1 MKIIFIAWKN
11 CWQKAGATTL
21 TLLLL
26 SFGVGIISMMLL
38 LENQLSEKFNKN
50 IKDIDFVLGAKGSPL
65 QLILANVYHI
75 DAPTGNIKVSEAQ
88 RIIKNPTVKE
98 AIPLAYGDNYEG
110 WRIVGTTPRYAE
122 FYGVKLKE
130 GKVFETPFEVTV
142 GSYAAKELG
151 LKLGQTFKS
160 NHGLDK
166 DGEEEEGH
174 DQLFTVVGI
183 YEASGTVIDRL
194 ILTPVESI
202 WEVHDHGDHE
212 ESQHNAIVSAEE
224 HDAEEHHAEEHDA
237 EEHAHSDDEHEHD
250 AEHEHDHEED
260 HDAEH
265 TAEEAHDHEEEH
277 MHEEEREVTAYLLIK
292 RLPMAPMI
300 LPQLVKNTNMQLA
313 LPAIE
318 INRLNENFGIGMSV
332 VKAVAI
338 LIMIISFLS
347 VLISLFNALRERQY
361 ELAILRTLGG
371 RRIQLFILILLEGF
385 FMVALGLI
393 IGLALSRVGITMLSD
408 MAKDSFHDEFNA
420 MIFLPQEYYLVGI
433 TLGLGVVASLLPAL
447 RAFFM
452 DISKTLSND

>member
-88 RIIKNPTVKE
+88 RIVKNPTVAE

-212 ESQHNAIVSAEE
+212 ESPHNAIVSAEE
-224 HDAEEHHAEEHDA
+224 HDAEEHGHVEDV
-237 EEHAHSDDEHEHD
+237 HD
-250 AEHEHDHEED
+250 AEHEGEHEDRNAEQTAEEGHDHED
-260 HDAEH
+260 
-265 TAEEAHDHEEEH
+265 EH

-347 VLISLFNALRERQY
+347 VFISLFNALRERQY

-393 IGLALSRVGITMLSD
+393 IGLALSRIGITMLSD

>member
-1 MKIIFIAWKN
+1 MKLFFIAWKN

-21 TLLLL
+21 SLLLL

-38 LENQLSEKFNKN
+38 LENQLSEKFDKN

-88 RIIKNPTVKE
+88 RIIKNPTIKE

-110 WRIVGTTPRYAE
+110 WRVVGTTPRYAE

-130 GKVFETPFEVTV
+130 GKVFETPFDVTV

-166 DGEEEEGH
+166 EGEVEEGH

-194 ILTPVESI
+194 ILTPVESV

-212 ESQHNAIVSAEE
+212 ESAHAGIVSAEE
-224 HDAEEHHAEEHDA
+224 HDAEAAHADHADEHAAEEEHDHAEEGHAEEEGHDHA
-237 EEHAHSDDEHEHD
+237 EDEHAH
-250 AEHEHDHEED
+250 EED
-260 HDAEH
+260 
-265 TAEEAHDHEEEH
+265 
-277 MHEEEREVTAYLLIK
+277 REVTAYLLIK

-347 VLISLFNALRERQY
+347 VFISLYNALRERQY

-393 IGLALSRVGITMLSD
+393 IGLVLSRVGITLLSD

-420 MIFLPQEYYLVGI
+420 MIFLPQEYYLVGV

>member
-38 LENQLSEKFNKN
+38 LENQLSDKFNKN

-75 DAPTGNIKVSEAQ
+75 DAPTGNIKVSEA
-88 RIIKNPTVKE
+88 RKIIKNPTVKE

-122 FYGVKLKE
+122 FYEVKLKE

-166 DGEEEEGH
+166 EGEEEEGH

-212 ESQHNAIVSAEE
+212 ESSHAGIVSA
-224 HDAEEHHAEEHDA
+224 
-237 EEHAHSDDEHEHD
+237 
-250 AEHEHDHEED
+250 ED

-265 TAEEAHDHEEEH
+265 AHEDEHAHEADTLDNDHAHEDEHAEEEH
-277 MHEEEREVTAYLLIK
+277 AHEEDHEVTAYLLIK

-347 VLISLFNALRERQY
+347 VFISLFNALRERQY

-371 RRIQLFILILLEGF
+371 RRIQLFILILLEGL
-385 FMVALGLI
+385 FMVVLGLI
-393 IGLALSRVGITMLSD
+393 IGLVLSRVGIILLSD

>member
-26 SFGVGIISMMLL
+26 SFGVGIISMMFL
-38 LENQLSEKFNKN
+38 LENQLSDKFNKN

-88 RIIKNPTVKE
+88 KIIKNPTVKE

-122 FYGVKLKE
+122 FYEVKLKE

-166 DGEEEEGH
+166 EGEAEEGH

-212 ESQHNAIVSAEE
+212 ESAHAGILSAEE
-224 HDAEEHHAEEHDA
+224 HDAEHAHEDEHAHAHEADTLDNDHAHEDAHAE
-237 EEHAHSDDEHEHD
+237 EEHAH
-250 AEHEHDHEED
+250 EED
-260 HDAEH
+260 Y
-265 TAEEAHDHEEEH
+265 
-277 MHEEEREVTAYLLIK
+277 EVTAYLLIK

-347 VLISLFNALRERQY
+347 VFISLYNALRERQY

-393 IGLALSRVGITMLSD
+393 IGLVLSRVGITLLSD

>member
-88 RIIKNPTVKE
+88 RIIKNPTIKE

-110 WRIVGTTPRYAE
+110 WRIVGTTARYAE
-122 FYGVKLKE
+122 FYEVKLRE

-160 NHGLDK
+160 THGLDK
-166 DGEEEEGH
+166 DAEDEEGH

-212 ESQHNAIVSAEE
+212 ESGHNTIVSAEE
-224 HDAEEHHAEEHDA
+224 H
-237 EEHAHSDDEHEHD
+237 EHEHD
-250 AEHEHDHEED
+250 AEHEHEHVAEHEHEHDAEHEHVAEHEHD

-265 TAEEAHDHEEEH
+265 EHDHEEEH
-277 MHEEEREVTAYLLIK
+277 MHEEEEKEVTAYLLIK

-347 VLISLFNALRERQY
+347 VFISLFNALRERQY

-371 RRIQLFILILLEGF
+371 RRIQLFMLILLEGF

-420 MIFLPQEYYLVGI
+420 LIFLPQEYYLVGI

>member
-26 SFGVGIISMMLL
+26 SFGVGIISMMFL
-38 LENQLSEKFNKN
+38 LENQLSDKFNKN

-88 RIIKNPTVKE
+88 KIIKNPTVKE

-122 FYGVKLKE
+122 FYEVKLKE

-166 DGEEEEGH
+166 EGEEEEGH

-212 ESQHNAIVSAEE
+212 ESAHAGIVSAE
-224 HDAEEHHAEEHDA
+224 DHDA
-237 EEHAHSDDEHEHD
+237 EEHAGEEHAGED
-250 AEHEHDHEED
+250 GHDH
-260 HDAEH
+260 A
-265 TAEEAHDHEEEH
+265 EEEH
-277 MHEEEREVTAYLLIK
+277 AHEAVHDDHEEEREVTAYLLIK

-347 VLISLFNALRERQY
+347 VFISLFNALRERQY

-371 RRIQLFILILLEGF
+371 SRIQLFILILLEGL

-393 IGLALSRVGITMLSD
+393 IGLVLSRVGITLLSD
-408 MAKDSFHDEFNA
+408 IAKDSFHDEFNA

>member
-38 LENQLSEKFNKN
+38 LENQLSDKFNKN

-88 RIIKNPTVKE
+88 KIIKNPTVKE

-122 FYGVKLKE
+122 FYEVKLKE

-166 DGEEEEGH
+166 EGEEEEGH

-202 WEVHDHGDHE
+202 WEVHNHGDHE
-212 ESQHNAIVSAEE
+212 ESSHAGIVSAEE
-224 HDAEEHHAEEHDA
+224 HDAEHPHED
-237 EEHAHSDDEHEHD
+237 EHAHEADTLDNDHAHEDEHMHEDEH
-250 AEHEHDHEED
+250 AHEED
-260 HDAEH
+260 H
-265 TAEEAHDHEEEH
+265 
-277 MHEEEREVTAYLLIK
+277 EVTAYLLIK

-347 VLISLFNALRERQY
+347 VFISLYNALRERQY

-371 RRIQLFILILLEGF
+371 RRIQLFVLILLEGF

-393 IGLALSRVGITMLSD
+393 IGLVLSRVGITLLSD

>member
-11 CWQKAGATTL
+11 CWQKAGATGL

-38 LENQLSEKFNKN
+38 LENQLNEKFNKN

-110 WRIVGTTPRYAE
+110 WRIVGSTPRYAE

-166 DGEEEEGH
+166 EGEEEEGH

-212 ESQHNAIVSAEE
+212 ESAHAGIVSAEE
-224 HDAEEHHAEEHDA
+224 HDAEHTEEAHEHEHNGEDHDHEAEHSDEHSHE
-237 EEHAHSDDEHEHD
+237 EEHAH
-250 AEHEHDHEED
+250 EED
-260 HDAEH
+260 HA
-265 TAEEAHDHEEEH
+265 
-277 MHEEEREVTAYLLIK
+277 HEEEREVTAYLLIK

-338 LIMIISFLS
+338 LIMVISFLS
-347 VLISLFNALRERQY
+347 VFISLFNALRERQY

-371 RRIQLFILILLEGF
+371 RRIQLFMLILLEGF

-393 IGLALSRVGITMLSD
+393 IGLVLSRIGITMLSD

-420 MIFLPQEYYLVGI
+420 LIFLPQEYYLVGI

>member
-11 CWQKAGATTL
+11 CWQKAGATGL

-38 LENQLSEKFNKN
+38 LENQLNEKFNKN

-88 RIIKNPTVKE
+88 KIIKNPTVKE

-122 FYGVKLKE
+122 FYGVKLNE

-166 DGEEEEGH
+166 EGEEEEGH

-183 YEASGTVIDRL
+183 YAASGTVIDRL
-194 ILTPVESI
+194 VLTQVESI
-202 WEVHDHGDHE
+202 WEVHDHADHE
-212 ESQHNAIVSAEE
+212 ESSHAGIVSAEE
-224 HDAEEHHAEEHDA
+224 HDHEAEHSAEEG
-237 EEHAHSDDEHEHD
+237 
-250 AEHEHDHEED
+250 HDHED
-260 HDAEH
+260 
-265 TAEEAHDHEEEH
+265 EH

-347 VLISLFNALRERQY
+347 VFISLFNALRERQY

-371 RRIQLFILILLEGF
+371 RRSQLFILILLEGF

-393 IGLALSRVGITMLSD
+393 IGLVLSRVGITMLSD

-420 MIFLPQEYYLVGI
+420 FLFLPQEYYLVGI

>member
-11 CWQKAGATTL
+11 CWQKAGATSL

-38 LENQLSEKFNKN
+38 LENQLNEKFNKN

-88 RIIKNPTVKE
+88 KIIKNPTVKE

-122 FYGVKLKE
+122 FYGVKLNE
-130 GKVFETPFEVTV
+130 GKGFETPFEVTV

-166 DGEEEEGH
+166 EGEAEEGH

-183 YEASGTVIDRL
+183 YAASGTVIDRL
-194 ILTPVESI
+194 ILTPIESI

-212 ESQHNAIVSAEE
+212 ESSHAGIVSAEE
-224 HDAEEHHAEEHDA
+224 HDAKHTEEDHEHEVEDHDHDAEHA
-237 EEHAHSDDEHEHD
+237 EEHAHE
-250 AEHEHDHEED
+250 AEH
-260 HDAEH
+260 A
-265 TAEEAHDHEEEH
+265 
-277 MHEEEREVTAYLLIK
+277 HEEEREVTAYLLIK

-338 LIMIISFLS
+338 LIMVVSFLS
-347 VLISLFNALRERQY
+347 VFISLFNALRERQY

-371 RRIQLFILILLEGF
+371 RRIQLFLLILLEGF

-393 IGLALSRVGITMLSD
+393 IGIVLSRVGITLLSD

-420 MIFLPQEYYLVGI
+420 FLFLPQEYYLIGI

>member
-1 MKIIFIAWKN
+1 MKLFFIAWKN

-38 LENQLSEKFNKN
+38 LENQLSEKFDKN

-88 RIIKNPTVKE
+88 RIIKNPTIKE

-110 WRIVGTTPRYAE
+110 WRVVGTTPRYAE

-130 GKVFETPFEVTV
+130 GKVFETPFDVTV

-166 DGEEEEGH
+166 EGEVEEGH

-194 ILTPVESI
+194 ILTPVESV

-212 ESQHNAIVSAEE
+212 ESAHAGVVSAEE
-224 HDAEEHHAEEHDA
+224 HDAEAAHADHADEHAEEEGHDHA
-237 EEHAHSDDEHEHD
+237 EEEGHDHAEDEHAH
-250 AEHEHDHEED
+250 EED
-260 HDAEH
+260 
-265 TAEEAHDHEEEH
+265 
-277 MHEEEREVTAYLLIK
+277 REVTAYLLIK

-347 VLISLFNALRERQY
+347 VFISLYNALRERQY

-393 IGLALSRVGITMLSD
+393 IGLVLSRVGITLLSD

-420 MIFLPQEYYLVGI
+420 MIFLPQEYYLVGV

>member
-26 SFGVGIISMMLL
+26 SFGVGIISMMFL
-38 LENQLSEKFNKN
+38 LENQLSDKFNKN

-88 RIIKNPTVKE
+88 KIIKNPTVKE

-110 WRIVGTTPRYAE
+110 WRIVGTTKRYAE
-122 FYGVKLKE
+122 FYEVKLKE
-130 GKVFETPFEVTV
+130 GKIFETPFEVTV

-166 DGEEEEGH
+166 EGEEEEGH

-212 ESQHNAIVSAEE
+212 ESGHAGIVSAEE
-224 HDAEEHHAEEHDA
+224 HDAEHAHEDEHAHAHEADTLDNDHAHEDEHAE
-237 EEHAHSDDEHEHD
+237 EEHAH
-250 AEHEHDHEED
+250 EED
-260 HDAEH
+260 H
-265 TAEEAHDHEEEH
+265 
-277 MHEEEREVTAYLLIK
+277 EVTAYLLIK

-347 VLISLFNALRERQY
+347 VFISLYNALRERQY

-393 IGLALSRVGITMLSD
+393 IGLVLSRVGITLLSD

>member
-38 LENQLSEKFNKN
+38 LENQLSDKFNNN

-88 RIIKNPTVKE
+88 KIIKNPTVKE

-110 WRIVGTTPRYAE
+110 WRIVGTIPRYAE
-122 FYGVKLKE
+122 FYSVKLKE

-166 DGEEEEGH
+166 DGEDEEGH

-202 WEVHDHGDHE
+202 WEVHNHGDHE
-212 ESQHNAIVSAEE
+212 ESPHNAIVSAEE
-224 HDAEEHHAEEHDA
+224 HDAEEH
-237 EEHAHSDDEHEHD
+237 EHED
-250 AEHEHDHEED
+250 DHE
-260 HDAEH
+260 AEH
-265 TAEEAHDHEEEH
+265 TAEEGHDHEDEH
-277 MHEEEREVTAYLLIK
+277 MHEEEKEVTAYLLIK

-347 VLISLFNALRERQY
+347 VFISLYNALRERQY

-371 RRIQLFILILLEGF
+371 SRIQLFILILLEGF

-393 IGLALSRVGITMLSD
+393 IGLILSRVGITLLSD

>member
-11 CWQKAGATTL
+11 CWQKAGATSL

-26 SFGVGIISMMLL
+26 SFGVGIISMMFL
-38 LENQLSEKFNKN
+38 LENQLSDKFNKN

-88 RIIKNPTVKE
+88 KIIKNPTVKE

-110 WRIVGTTPRYAE
+110 WRIVGTTKRYAE
-122 FYGVKLKE
+122 FYEVKLKE
-130 GKVFETPFEVTV
+130 GKIFETPFEVTV

-166 DGEEEEGH
+166 EGEEEEGH

-212 ESQHNAIVSAEE
+212 ESAHAGIVSAED
-224 HDAEEHHAEEHDA
+224 HDAEEHDA
-237 EEHAHSDDEHEHD
+237 EEHADED
-250 AEHEHDHEED
+250 GHDH
-260 HDAEH
+260 A
-265 TAEEAHDHEEEH
+265 EEEH
-277 MHEEEREVTAYLLIK
+277 AHEAGHDDHEEEREVTAYLLIK

-347 VLISLFNALRERQY
+347 VFISLFNALRERQY

-371 RRIQLFILILLEGF
+371 RRIQLFILILLEGL
-385 FMVALGLI
+385 FMVVLGLI
-393 IGLALSRVGITMLSD
+393 IGLVLSRVGIILLSD

>member
-1 MKIIFIAWKN
+1 MKLIFIAWKN

-38 LENQLSEKFNKN
+38 LENQLSDKFNKN

-88 RIIKNPTVKE
+88 KIIKNPTIKE
-98 AIPLAYGDNYEG
+98 AIPLAYGDNFEG
-110 WRIVGTTPRYAE
+110 WRIVGTSRRYAE
-122 FYGVKLKE
+122 FYNVQLRE
-130 GKVFETPFEVTV
+130 GKVFEAPFEVTV
-142 GSYAAKELG
+142 GYYAAKELG

-166 DGEEEEGH
+166 EGEEEEGH

-194 ILTPVESI
+194 ILTPLESV
-202 WEVHDHGDHE
+202 WEVHDHGDHQ
-212 ESQHNAIVSAEE
+212 ESAHPGIVSAEE
-224 HDAEEHHAEEHDA
+224 HDAQ
-237 EEHAHSDDEHEHD
+237 EHAHEDEGHSAEQEAQHE
-250 AEHEHDHEED
+250 EHSTDHPEEVGHDHED
-260 HDAEH
+260 
-265 TAEEAHDHEEEH
+265 EH
-277 MHEEEREVTAYLLIK
+277 MHEEDREVTAYLLIK

-347 VLISLFNALRERQY
+347 VFISLYNALRERQY

-393 IGLALSRVGITMLSD
+393 IGLVLSRVGITLLSD
-408 MAKDSFHDEFNA
+408 MAKDSFHDEINA

-433 TLGLGVVASLLPAL
+433 TLGLGVVASLLPAI

>member
-88 RIIKNPTVKE
+88 RIIKNPTIKE

-110 WRIVGTTPRYAE
+110 WRIVGTTLRYAE
-122 FYGVKLKE
+122 FYEVKLRE

-212 ESQHNAIVSAEE
+212 ESPHNAIVSAEE
-224 HDAEEHHAEEHDA
+224 HDAEEHEHN
-237 EEHAHSDDEHEHD
+237 HE
-250 AEHEHDHEED
+250 
-260 HDAEH
+260 AEH
-265 TAEEAHDHEEEH
+265 TAEEGHVDHEDEH

-347 VLISLFNALRERQY
+347 VFISLFNALRERQY

-393 IGLALSRVGITMLSD
+393 IGLVLSRVGITMLSD

>member
-110 WRIVGTTPRYAE
+110 WRIVGTTPRYSE

-183 YEASGTVIDRL
+183 YETSGTVIDRL

-212 ESQHNAIVSAEE
+212 ESPHNAIVS
-224 HDAEEHHAEEHDA
+224 AEEHDA

-265 TAEEAHDHEEEH
+265 TAEEAHDHEDDH

-347 VLISLFNALRERQY
+347 VFISLFNALRERQY

>member
-26 SFGVGIISMMLL
+26 SFGVGIISMMFL
-38 LENQLSEKFNKN
+38 LENQLSDKFNKN

-88 RIIKNPTVKE
+88 KIIKNPTVKE
-98 AIPLAYGDNYEG
+98 AIPLAYGDNYKG

-122 FYGVKLKE
+122 FYEVKLKE

-166 DGEEEEGH
+166 EGEEEEGH

-212 ESQHNAIVSAEE
+212 ESGHAGIVSAEE
-224 HDAEEHHAEEHDA
+224 HDAEHAHEDEHAHEADTLDNDHAHEDEHAE
-237 EEHAHSDDEHEHD
+237 EEHAH
-250 AEHEHDHEED
+250 EED
-260 HDAEH
+260 H
-265 TAEEAHDHEEEH
+265 
-277 MHEEEREVTAYLLIK
+277 EVTAYLLIK

-347 VLISLFNALRERQY
+347 VFISLYNALRERQY

-393 IGLALSRVGITMLSD
+393 IGLVLSRVGITLLSD

>member
-88 RIIKNPTVKE
+88 KIIKNPTVKE

-130 GKVFETPFEVTV
+130 GIIFETPFEVTV

-166 DGEEEEGH
+166 EGEEEEGH

-183 YEASGTVIDRL
+183 YETSGTVIDRL

-212 ESQHNAIVSAEE
+212 ETAHAGIVSAEE
-224 HDAEEHHAEEHDA
+224 HDAEEHDAEAHAHAED
-237 EEHAHSDDEHEHD
+237 EHAE
-250 AEHEHDHEED
+250 EHEHDHE
-260 HDAEH
+260 AEH
-265 TAEEAHDHEEEH
+265 TAEEGHDDHEDEH

-347 VLISLFNALRERQY
+347 VFISLFNALRERQY

-371 RRIQLFILILLEGF
+371 RRIQLFVLILLEGF

-393 IGLALSRVGITMLSD
+393 IGLVLSRIGITMLSD

-420 MIFLPQEYYLVGI
+420 FMFLPQEYYLVGI
-433 TLGLGVVASLLPAL
+433 TLGLGAVASLLPAL

>member
-98 AIPLAYGDNYEG
+98 AIPLAYGDNFEG

-122 FYGVKLKE
+122 FYDVKLKE

-174 DQLFTVVGI
+174 DQLFTVVGV

-202 WEVHDHGDHE
+202 WEVHDHGDHQ
-212 ESQHNAIVSAEE
+212 ESPHNAIVSAEE
-224 HDAEEHHAEEHDA
+224 HDAEENGHVED
-237 EEHAHSDDEHEHD
+237 EHD
-250 AEHEHDHEED
+250 AEHEGEHEDHNAEQTAEEEHDHED
-260 HDAEH
+260 
-265 TAEEAHDHEEEH
+265 EH

-347 VLISLFNALRERQY
+347 VFISLFNALRERQY

-393 IGLALSRVGITMLSD
+393 IGLALSRIGITMLSY

>member
-26 SFGVGIISMMLL
+26 SFGVGIISMMFL
-38 LENQLSEKFNKN
+38 LENQLSDKFNKN

-88 RIIKNPTVKE
+88 KIIKNPTVKE

-122 FYGVKLKE
+122 FYEVKLKE

-166 DGEEEEGH
+166 EGEEEEGH

-212 ESQHNAIVSAEE
+212 ESAHAGIVSAEE
-224 HDAEEHHAEEHDA
+224 HDAEHAHEDEHAHAHEADTLDNDHAHEDAHAE
-237 EEHAHSDDEHEHD
+237 EEHAH
-250 AEHEHDHEED
+250 EED
-260 HDAEH
+260 H
-265 TAEEAHDHEEEH
+265 
-277 MHEEEREVTAYLLIK
+277 EVTAYLLIK

-347 VLISLFNALRERQY
+347 VFISLYNALRERQY

-393 IGLALSRVGITMLSD
+393 IGLVLSRVGITLLSD

>member
-26 SFGVGIISMMLL
+26 SFGVGIISMMFL
-38 LENQLSEKFNKN
+38 LENQLSDKFNKN

-88 RIIKNPTVKE
+88 KIIKNPTVKE

-122 FYGVKLKE
+122 FYEVKLKE

-160 NHGLDK
+160 NHGLDNE
-166 DGEEEEGH
+166 GEEEEGH

-212 ESQHNAIVSAEE
+212 ESAHAGILSAEE
-224 HDAEEHHAEEHDA
+224 HDAEHAHEDEHAHAHEADILDNDHAHEDAHAE
-237 EEHAHSDDEHEHD
+237 EEHAH
-250 AEHEHDHEED
+250 EED
-260 HDAEH
+260 H
-265 TAEEAHDHEEEH
+265 
-277 MHEEEREVTAYLLIK
+277 EVTAYLLIK

-347 VLISLFNALRERQY
+347 VFISLYNALRERQY

-393 IGLALSRVGITMLSD
+393 IGLVLSRVGITLLSD

>member
-11 CWQKAGATTL
+11 CWQKGGATTL

-88 RIIKNPTVKE
+88 KIIKNPTVKE

-130 GKVFETPFEVTV
+130 GKIFEAPFEVTV

-166 DGEEEEGH
+166 EGEEEEGH

-183 YEASGTVIDRL
+183 YETSGTVIDRL

-212 ESQHNAIVSAEE
+212 ETAHAGIVSAEE
-224 HDAEEHHAEEHDA
+224 HDAKEHDA
-237 EEHAHSDDEHEHD
+237 EAHAHAEDEHAE
-250 AEHEHDHEED
+250 EHEHDHE
-260 HDAEH
+260 AEH
-265 TAEEAHDHEEEH
+265 TAEEGHDDHEDEH

-347 VLISLFNALRERQY
+347 VFISLFNALRERQY

-371 RRIQLFILILLEGF
+371 RRIQLFVLILLEGF

-393 IGLALSRVGITMLSD
+393 IGLVLSRIGITMLSD

-420 MIFLPQEYYLVGI
+420 FMFLPQEYYLVGI
-433 TLGLGVVASLLPAL
+433 TLGLGAVASLLPAL

>member
-98 AIPLAYGDNYEG
+98 SIPLAYGDNYEG

-122 FYGVKLKE
+122 FYEVKLRE

-202 WEVHDHGDHE
+202 WEVHNHGDHE
-212 ESQHNAIVSAEE
+212 ESPHNAIVSAEE
-224 HDAEEHHAEEHDA
+224 HDAEEH
-237 EEHAHSDDEHEHD
+237 
-250 AEHEHDHEED
+250 EHDHE
-260 HDAEH
+260 AEH
-265 TAEEAHDHEEEH
+265 TADEGHADHDEEH

-347 VLISLFNALRERQY
+347 VFISLFNALRERQY

>member
-110 WRIVGTTPRYAE
+110 WRIVGTTPRYSE

-212 ESQHNAIVSAEE
+212 ESPHNAIVSAEE

-237 EEHAHSDDEHEHD
+237 EEHAHSDNEHKHD
-250 AEHEHDHEED
+250 AEHEHDHEEG
-260 HDAEH
+260 HDVEH
-265 TAEEAHDHEEEH
+265 TAEEEHDHEEDH

-347 VLISLFNALRERQY
+347 VFISLFNALRERQY

>member
-88 RIIKNPTVKE
+88 KIIKNPTVKE

-166 DGEEEEGH
+166 EGEEEEGH

-202 WEVHDHGDHE
+202 WEVHNHGDHE
-212 ESQHNAIVSAEE
+212 ESPHNAIVSAEE
-224 HDAEEHHAEEHDA
+224 HDAEEH
-237 EEHAHSDDEHEHD
+237 EHEH
-250 AEHEHDHEED
+250 E
-260 HDAEH
+260 AEH
-265 TAEEAHDHEEEH
+265 TAEEGHDDHEDEH

-347 VLISLFNALRERQY
+347 VFISLFNALRERQY

-420 MIFLPQEYYLVGI
+420 FLFLPQEYYLVGI

>member
-38 LENQLSEKFNKN
+38 LENQLSDKFNKN

-88 RIIKNPTVKE
+88 KIIKNPTVKE

-110 WRIVGTTPRYAE
+110 WRVVGTTPRYAE

-130 GKVFETPFEVTV
+130 GKVFETAFDVTV

-166 DGEEEEGH
+166 EGEVEEGH
-174 DQLFTVVGI
+174 DQLYTVVGI

-194 ILTPVESI
+194 ILTPVESV

-212 ESQHNAIVSAEE
+212 ESAHAGIVSAEE
-224 HDAEEHHAEEHDA
+224 HDAEATHAD
-237 EEHAHSDDEHEHD
+237 HA
-250 AEHEHDHEED
+250 DHAD
-260 HDAEH
+260 EH
-265 TAEEAHDHEEEH
+265 TAEEGHDHAEEGHAEEEGH
-277 MHEEEREVTAYLLIK
+277 DHAEDEHAHEEDREVTAYLLIK

-347 VLISLFNALRERQY
+347 VFISLYNALRERQY

-393 IGLALSRVGITMLSD
+393 IGLVLSRVGITLLSD

>member
-212 ESQHNAIVSAEE
+212 ASPHSAIVSAEE
-224 HDAEEHHAEEHDA
+224 HDAEEHHAEEHA
-237 EEHAHSDDEHEHD
+237 HTEEEHV
-250 AEHEHDHEED
+250 AEHEHD
-260 HDAEH
+260 
-265 TAEEAHDHEEEH
+265 DHEDEH

-347 VLISLFNALRERQY
+347 VFISLFNALRERQY

-393 IGLALSRVGITMLSD
+393 IGLVLSRVGISMLSD

>member
-1 MKIIFIAWKN
+1 MKLFFIAWKN

-21 TLLLL
+21 SLLLL

-38 LENQLSEKFNKN
+38 LENQLSEKFDKN

-88 RIIKNPTVKE
+88 RIIKNPTIKE

-110 WRIVGTTPRYAE
+110 WRIVGTTARYAE

-142 GSYAAKELG
+142 GCYAAKELG
-151 LKLGQTFKS
+151 LKIGQTFKS

-166 DGEEEEGH
+166 EGEEEEGH

-194 ILTPVESI
+194 ILTPVESV
-202 WEVHDHGDHE
+202 WEVHDHGEHE
-212 ESQHNAIVSAEE
+212 ESAHAGIVSAEE
-224 HDAEEHHAEEHDA
+224 HDAEATHADHTDEHAAEEGHDHVEDEHAA
-237 EEHAHSDDEHEHD
+237 EEGHDHLEDEHAH
-250 AEHEHDHEED
+250 EED
-260 HDAEH
+260 
-265 TAEEAHDHEEEH
+265 
-277 MHEEEREVTAYLLIK
+277 REVTAYLLIK

-347 VLISLFNALRERQY
+347 VFISLYNALRERQY

-393 IGLALSRVGITMLSD
+393 IGLVLSRVGITLLSD

>member
-11 CWQKAGATTL
+11 CWQKAGATSL

-26 SFGVGIISMMLL
+26 SFGVGIISMMFL
-38 LENQLSEKFNKN
+38 LENQLSDKFNKN

-88 RIIKNPTVKE
+88 KIIKNPTVKE

-110 WRIVGTTPRYAE
+110 WRIVGTTKRYAE
-122 FYGVKLKE
+122 FYEVKLKE
-130 GKVFETPFEVTV
+130 GKIFETPFEVTV

-151 LKLGQTFKS
+151 LKLGQTFTS

-166 DGEEEEGH
+166 EGEEEEGH

-212 ESQHNAIVSAEE
+212 ESAHAGIVSAED
-224 HDAEEHHAEEHDA
+224 HDAEDHDA
-237 EEHAHSDDEHEHD
+237 EEHAAEEHA
-250 AEHEHDHEED
+250 AEDGHDH
-260 HDAEH
+260 A
-265 TAEEAHDHEEEH
+265 EEEH
-277 MHEEEREVTAYLLIK
+277 AHEAGHDDHEEEREVTAYLLIK

-347 VLISLFNALRERQY
+347 VFISLFNALRERQY

-371 RRIQLFILILLEGF
+371 RRIQLFILILLEGL
-385 FMVALGLI
+385 FMVVLGLI
-393 IGLALSRVGITMLSD
+393 IGLVLSRVGIILVSD

>member
-75 DAPTGNIKVSEAQ
+75 DAPTGNIKVAEAQ

-122 FYGVKLKE
+122 FYEVKLRE

-212 ESQHNAIVSAEE
+212 ESPHNAIVSAEE
-224 HDAEEHHAEEHDA
+224 HDTEEHHAGEHDA

-265 TAEEAHDHEEEH
+265 SAEEGHDHEEEH
-277 MHEEEREVTAYLLIK
+277 MHEEEKEVTAYLLIK

-347 VLISLFNALRERQY
+347 VFISLFNALRERQY